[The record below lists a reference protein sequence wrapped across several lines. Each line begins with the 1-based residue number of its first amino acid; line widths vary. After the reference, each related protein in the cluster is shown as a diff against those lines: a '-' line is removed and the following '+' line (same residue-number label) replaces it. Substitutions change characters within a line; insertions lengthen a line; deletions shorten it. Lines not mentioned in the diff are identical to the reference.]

1 MSSVAEALAEIPAN
15 HLVVVDG
22 EVIVAED
29 EERGD
34 FSALEAALGEGRKS
48 HTMLFLSST

>member
-15 HLVVVDG
+15 HLVVDG